1 MPSVAIWLVRHGQ
14 STSNAG
20 LPAVGQG
27 DVPLTE
33 LGREQARAVARRV
46 DRQPDLLVVS
56 PFLRARETCAPIQAR
71 WPQAPCETWSIQ
83 ELTYLSPERCR
94 GTTAATR
101 KPMIDAY
108 WQRCDPD
115 HADGPDAESFGSFLG
130 RLRDFHE
137 RLLKL
142 DGGFVIA
149 VGHGQFFRAYMI
161 GLTAGFDA
169 TPDWMR
175 RYRATEVATPIANG
189 EIVELSG
196 EALAARPLPR

>member
-1 MPSVAIWLVRHGQ
+1 MPPVAVWLVRHGQ

-20 LPAVGQG
+20 LPATGHG

-33 LGREQARAVARRV
+33 LGHEQARAVARRV
-46 DRQPDLLVVS
+46 DRQPDLLIVS
-56 PFLRARETCAPIQAR
+56 PFLRARQTCAPIQQR
-71 WPQAPCETWSIQ
+71 WPKAPSETWDIF

-108 WQRCDPD
+108 WQRCDP
-115 HADGPDAESFGSFLG
+115 AYIDGPDAESFGSFMG

-137 RLLKL
+137 RLVKL
-142 DGGFVIA
+142 DGGFAVA

-161 GLTAGFDA
+161 GLTTGFDVS
-169 TPDWMR
+169 PDWMR
-175 RYRATEVATPIANG
+175 RYRVTEVATPLANG

-196 EALAARPLPR
+196 EALVARTAA